1 MIPHRRDWT
10 PATVRLPDFLPDAGR
25 LRLGQTARAGTAG
38 KTRASSGVRHG
49 CGGIS
54 QAFFRFGRK
63 IFPHRLRKAA
73 VPAGSSGSGMG
84 IFFSGRGCLV
94 LLFVSPLGFYVSP
107 RGGSLSDQRDP

>member
-1 MIPHRRDWT
+1 MRVVSGLDKLRGRGPPEK
-10 PATVRLPDFLPDAGR
+10 PALHPASGTGVGGFLKPFS
-25 LRLGQTARAGTAG
+25 
-38 KTRASSGVRHG
+38 ASE
-49 CGGIS
+49 
-54 QAFFRFGRK
+54 K

-94 LLFVSPLGFYVSP
+94 PLFVSPLGFYVSP